1 MPVNKA
7 YAIWKSENTK
17 LLAGKLKFAS
27 LHLKNVLTT
36 RA

>member
-7 YAIWKSENTK
+7 YATWKSEKPK
-17 LLAGKLKFAS
+17 LLSGKLKFAS
-27 LHLKNVLTT
+27 LLLKNVLTT